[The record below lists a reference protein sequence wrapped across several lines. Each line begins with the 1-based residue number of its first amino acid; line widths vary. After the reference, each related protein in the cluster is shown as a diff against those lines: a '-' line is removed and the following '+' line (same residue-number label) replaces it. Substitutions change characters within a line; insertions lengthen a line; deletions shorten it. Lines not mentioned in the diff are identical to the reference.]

1 MKLVTYAVPTTS
13 STSTEV
19 RTPASGRAGLL
30 YRETEILDLEALLE
44 WARRNGTSLPSGSF
58 PVTMLQLLQQE
69 REGMAA
75 VRAALAAA
83 ESARAEDLHVE
94 LGLVH
99 ELGSVSLRAP
109 VLDAPSFRDFYTFEQ
124 HVKAARARRAAAMIP
139 EWYQI
144 AVFYFSNTSEL
155 YGSDEAVPYP
165 RLSREVDF
173 ELEMAAVIGRSGHD
187 LSADEAP
194 EYIAGYMVLNDWS
207 ARDLWRQEQPLNMG
221 PAKGKDFATS
231 IGPYLV
237 TPDELVDKRIGTGR
251 DERYDLL
258 MTGRINGDELTH
270 DNAKNMYY
278 TFPQMIERASEHV
291 RLRPGDI
298 IGSGTCGTGCILE
311 LGTER
316 HRWLL
321 PEDVVEMEIERL
333 GLLRNTLV
341 RSGEER

>member
-1 MKLVTYAVPTTS
+1 M
-13 STSTEV
+13 
-19 RTPASGRAGLL
+19 ASGRAGLL
-30 YRETEILDLEALLE
+30 HRGTYILDLESLLQ
-44 WARRNGTSLPSGSF
+44 WAHRHGTSVPSGPL
-58 PVTMLQLLQQE
+58 PVTMLQLLWQE
-69 REGMAA
+69 QEGMAA

-83 ESARAEDLHVE
+83 DNARVEDLQGE
-94 LGLVH
+94 QGLVH

-109 VLDAPSFRDFYTFEQ
+109 VPDAPSFRDFYTFEQ
-124 HVKAARARRAAAMIP
+124 HVKAARARRGAAMIP

-155 YGSDEAVPYP
+155 YGSDETVPYP
-165 RLSREVDF
+165 RLSQEVDF
-173 ELEMAAVIGRSGHD
+173 ELEMAAVIGRAGHD

-237 TPDELVDKRIGTGR
+237 TPDELADKRIGTGR
-251 DERYDLL
+251 DERYDLQ

-321 PEDVVEMEIERL
+321 PEDIVEMEIERL

-341 RSGEER
+341 QSGEGR